1 MQMQGPYSPRRGWSK
16 AQCVS
21 PVYQYPRTQIP
32 AKLPPSCD
40 FAVTSAAKNSFSLQ
54 EPPRPGQ
61 VQAQLR
67 LRVATTSRP
76 LRLPSAPAAEL
87 LKPATPEPANCSVW
101 LQS

>member
-1 MQMQGPYSPRRGWSK
+1 MKMQGPYSPRKGSSK

-21 PVYQYPRTQIP
+21 PVHQYPRTQIP

-40 FAVTSAAKNSFSLQ
+40 FAATSPAKNSFSLQ
-54 EPPRPGQ
+54 EAPRPGQ

-76 LRLPSAPAAEL
+76 LRQPSAPAVEP
-87 LKPATPEPANCSVW
+87 LKPATPEPANC
-101 LQS
+101 